1 MSWTC
6 QITAESSGQW
16 ACSALHFATK
26 EEAEKYMLMMREHA
40 SRIARVVESRSSCD
54 RFNCRMS
61 NTRIGSIARTAPEPA
76 GHLQR
81 YETRTRSDM
90 YRDMLWRPN

>member
-40 SRIARVVESRSSCD
+40 SRIARVVESGNEVNA
-54 RFNCRMS
+54 RFVDGKLRANWPR
-61 NTRIGSIARTAPEPA
+61 
-76 GHLQR
+76 
-81 YETRTRSDM
+81 
-90 YRDMLWRPN
+90 